1 MKQQPEL
8 EVTEQPTDWLV
19 PYARNAKRHTHEQID
34 QICASI
40 QEFGFNDPV
49 AVWRNGDGVPEIV
62 EGHGRVLAA
71 KRLGM
76 GQVPVIELNHL
87 SDEQRRA
94 YTHVHNQLTMSTGW
108 EPETLQLDL
117 QELPFDFQELG
128 FDGGAP
134 EEEPVDFGK
143 LRDMTDD
150 SDGDYQEFVDK
161 FKPKSTTDDCFTP
174 EPVYSAVREW
184 ACAEYGIEPG
194 SIVRPFYPGGDYERF
209 EYPEGCTVLDN
220 PPFSILAQIIDF
232 YLERGVRFLLF
243 APFLTLFG
251 CGEKPAEDGT
261 DDAPKTV
268 TITDM
273 IGRQVEIVPGSYQRV
288 VCIGAGALRLYSYVG
303 DVSLLCG
310 VEDIDNTTL
319 EERPKM
325 FDGVARP
332 YVMVYGDTF
341 AALPSCGVGGPNAQA
356 AEAEKILSC
365 TPDIIVSEYEDTDKA
380 EALQQQV
387 GVPVITLRTGVDGV
401 FSEDFSGSITLLGQV
416 FGKETRA
423 SELLAFV
430 STETADIQA
439 RTAGIAEDSKPAVYI
454 CGLGNWGT
462 TNHLMT
468 IESYSTF
475 TVANIK
481 NTVSGLSAKGVQPIE
496 AEKFTTLGPD
506 MDIML
511 IDAAAVKNIKP
522 LYAEDNGL
530 FDSCKAWQ
538 EGKVYLQMAY
548 NAYYTNYEI
557 ALANAWF
564 SAKCVYP
571 EQFTDIDMTEKL
583 NEITGAFLGKG
594 IAEEIYRMPNSFGGY
609 QQIDTATFFA

>member
-49 AVWRNGDGVPEIV
+49 AVWRNGDGAPEIV

-108 EPETLQLDL
+108 EPDTLQLDL

-174 EPVYSAVREW
+174 EPVYSAVRDW

-251 CGEKPAEDGT
+251 CGNRDVTFIPANCQVTYDNGAVVNT
-261 DDAPKTV
+261 GFITNLDA
-268 TITDM
+268 DN
-273 IGRQVEIVPGSYQRV
+273 RIVSSK
-288 VCIGAGALRLYSYVG
+288 ALRDAVRDADG
-303 DVSLLCG
+303 AQRRADVFQRPHFELPANAVNAARFRHGS
-310 VEDIDNTTL
+310 DI
-319 EERPKM
+319 RIPKDQCS
-325 FDGVARP
+325 F
-332 YVMVYGDTF
+332 
-341 AALPSCGVGGPNAQA
+341 
-356 AEAEKILSC
+356 
-365 TPDIIVSEYEDTDKA
+365 
-380 EALQQQV
+380 
-387 GVPVITLRTGVDGV
+387 
-401 FSEDFSGSITLLGQV
+401 
-416 FGKETRA
+416 TRA
-423 SELLAFV
+423 L
-430 STETADIQA
+430 
-439 RTAGIAEDSKPAVYI
+439 DSQKEQ
-454 CGLGNWGT
+454 G
-462 TNHLMT
+462 
-468 IESYSTF
+468 
-475 TVANIK
+475 
-481 NTVSGLSAKGVQPIE
+481 
-496 AEKFTTLGPD
+496 
-506 MDIML
+506 
-511 IDAAAVKNIKP
+511 
-522 LYAEDNGL
+522 
-530 FDSCKAWQ
+530 KA
-538 EGKVYLQMAY
+538 L
-548 NAYYTNYEI
+548 
-557 ALANAWF
+557 
-564 SAKCVYP
+564 
-571 EQFTDIDMTEKL
+571 
-583 NEITGAFLGKG
+583 
-594 IAEEIYRMPNSFGGY
+594 FGGGLPHK
-609 QQIDTATFFA
+609 